1 VSYFFLQETEAIG
14 KAPTFWIYGVIG
26 IVAITFFWFKVPE
39 TKHRPLE
46 EIERE
51 VGGEQLAE
59 AVEGDS

>member
-1 VSYFFLQETEAIG
+1 
-14 KAPTFWIYGVIG
+14 VIG
-26 IVAITFFWFKVPE
+26 IIAITFFWFKVPE

-51 VGGEQLAE
+51 VGGEELAE